1 MVKLKIDGMEV
12 EVKEGTMILDA
23 AEKVNAH
30 IPTLCMHEDLER
42 TGNCGVCV
50 VEIKGRGTERACVT
64 PVEEGMEVITRSKE
78 LHSARKT
85 VVELILSNHPNDC
98 LQCIR
103 NQNCELQD
111 LAEKMNIRA
120 YKYPQIFG
128 THLGIDDSSPSITLE
143 PSYCIKCGRCV
154 QMYQDVQHVYALEMN
169 ERGFETYA
177 GPTMGR
183 PLEDSECVK
192 CGQCSSVCP
201 VAAIHERV
209 DTEDVWDA
217 LNDPEKIVVA
227 QEAPAVRVALGEEF
241 GAEIGTNV
249 KGKMYAGLRRLGF
262 DYVFDTNFGADLTI
276 MEEAAEFAKVFKSEE
291 DNLPLITTCC
301 PSWVDYLE
309 KFFSPLIPHFSSAK
323 SPHQMVGSIV
333 KTYWADKMDIPK
345 GKIFLVSVMPCTA
358 KKYEIERMEHMY
370 SSGHKDVD
378 VTITTREFARMLKEA
393 GINPLELEDE
403 KPDNPLGEYSG
414 AGTIFG
420 ASGGVMEAALRTAY
434 FYITGEE
441 LPNPNID
448 FVRGIA
454 GVKEGEIEIKGKKI
468 KIAVALGLSNVEK
481 VLQKVYLA
489 EKNGEDPPYHFIEVM
504 ACRGGCVGGG
514 GQPYGST
521 NAVREKRAKGL
532 YDEDAE
538 LDVRESHNNKSIQ
551 KLYKEFLDEP
561 LSEKAEDL
569 LHTGYK
575 DRRGYNDMLSEEWI
589 KNDF

>member
-1 MVKLKIDGMEV
+1 MISLTIDGIKVEV
-12 EVKEGTMILDA
+12 EEGAKILDA

-42 TGNCGVCV
+42 SGNCGVCI
-50 VEIKGRGTERACVT
+50 VEIKGKGTERACVT
-64 PVEEGMEVITRSKE
+64 PAEEGMEIITKSNE
-78 LHSARKT
+78 LKKARKT

-103 NQNCELQD
+103 NQNCELQE
-111 LAEKMNIRA
+111 LAEKMNIRE
-120 YKYPQIFG
+120 YKYPQIYG
-128 THLGIDDSSPSITLE
+128 SHLREDNSSPSIYLD

-154 QMYQDVQHVYALEMN
+154 QVCQDVQHVYALEVN
-169 ERGFETYA
+169 DRGFDVFY

-183 PLEDSECVK
+183 DLEDSECVK
-192 CGQCSSVCP
+192 CGQCSAHCP

-209 DTEDVWDA
+209 DSDKVWEA
-217 LNDPEKIVVA
+217 LNDPQKIVVA

-241 GAEIGTNV
+241 GLQPGENI
-249 KGKMYAGLRRLGF
+249 KGKMYAALRRLGF

-276 MEEAAEFAKVFKSEE
+276 MEEAAEFAKILQKDPSE
-291 DNLPLITTCC
+291 LPLITTCC

-323 SPHQMVGSIV
+323 SPHQMVGSMV
-333 KTYWADKMDIPK
+333 KTYWAEKMGIDKENV
-345 GKIFLVSVMPCTA
+345 FLVSVMPCTA

-393 GINPLELEDE
+393 GIDPTELDDE
-403 KPDNPLGEYSG
+403 KPDSPMGEYSG

-420 ASGGVMEAALRTAY
+420 ASGGVMEAALRTGY
-434 FYITGEE
+434 YYVTGEE
-441 LPNPNID
+441 LPDPNID
-448 FVRGIA
+448 FVRGIE
-454 GVKEGEIEIKGKKI
+454 GVKEGEIEIDGKKI
-468 KIAVALGLSNVEK
+468 KIAVASGLSNVEK

-489 EKNGEDPPYHFIEVM
+489 KQNGEESPYHFIEVM

-521 NAVREKRAKGL
+521 NKVREERAKGL
-532 YDEDAE
+532 YTEDEE
-538 LDVRESHNNKSIQ
+538 LKVRESHNNPYIK
-551 KLYKEFLDEP
+551 KLYDEFLGEP
-561 LSEKAEDL
+561 LGEKAETL

-575 DRRGYNDMLSEEWI
+575 NRKGYNDMLSEEWI
-589 KNDF
+589 KNEY

>member
-1 MVKLKIDGMEV
+1 MVNLTIDGMNV
-12 EVKEGTMILDA
+12 EVKEDTKILDA

-42 TGNCGVCV
+42 PGNCGVCI
-50 VEIKGRGTERACVT
+50 VEIKGKGTARACVT
-64 PVEEGMEVITRSKE
+64 PVEDGMEIITKSNE
-78 LHSARKT
+78 LKKARKT

-111 LAEKMNIRA
+111 LAEKMNIRE
-120 YKYPQIFG
+120 YKYPDVYG
-128 THLGIDDSSPSITLE
+128 SHLREDTSSPSITLD

-154 QMYQDVQHVYALEMN
+154 QVCQDVQHVYALEVTD
-169 ERGFETYA
+169 RGFDVFY

-183 PLEDSECVK
+183 DLEDSECVK
-192 CGQCSSVCP
+192 CGQCSAHCP

-209 DTEDVWDA
+209 DSDKVWEA
-217 LNDPEKIVVA
+217 LNDPDKVVVA

-241 GAEIGTNV
+241 GLDPGENIR
-249 KGKMYAGLRRLGF
+249 GKMYAALRRLGF

-276 MEEAAEFAKVFKSEE
+276 MEEAAEFAKILQKDPSE
-291 DNLPLITTCC
+291 LPLITTCC

-323 SPHQMVGSIV
+323 SPHQMVGSMV
-333 KTYWADKMDIPK
+333 KTYWADKMEIDK
-345 GKIFLVSVMPCTA
+345 KNIFLVSVMPCTA
-358 KKYEIERMEHMY
+358 KKYEIDRMNHMY

-393 GINPLELEDE
+393 GIDPIELEDE
-403 KPDNPLGEYSG
+403 KPDSPMGEYSG

-420 ASGGVMEAALRTAY
+420 ASGGVMEAALRTGY
-434 FYITGEE
+434 YNVTGEE
-441 LPNPNID
+441 LPEPNID
-448 FVRGIA
+448 FVRGIE
-454 GVKEGEIEIKGKKI
+454 GVKEGEIEINGKKI
-468 KIAVALGLSNVEK
+468 KIAVASGLSNVEK

-489 EKNGEDPPYHFIEVM
+489 KQNGEESPYHFIEVM

-521 NAVREKRAKGL
+521 NKVREKRAEGL
-532 YDEDAE
+532 YTEDKQ
-538 LDVRESHNNKSIQ
+538 LTIRESHNNPYIQ
-551 KLYKEFLDEP
+551 QLYNEFLQEP
-561 LSEKAEDL
+561 LSEKAEEL

-575 DRRGYNDMLSEEWI
+575 ERRGYNDMLSEEWI
-589 KNDF
+589 KNEF